1 MTPDV
6 SVSRDIN
13 APAATVWAAITD
25 ITRMGEWSPETYEAA
40 WNDGF
45 DTAAMGARWTG
56 KNRNGDLEWVTEAEV
71 TEFVEGERFVFDCD
85 WKGYVFATWGYE
97 ITPTDTGCTVTEFT
111 SDHRPEEAKA
121 GSSTISGVDDREAH
135 NTAGM
140 HETLARLAAAC
151 EA

>member
-6 SVSRDIN
+6 SVSRDIH

-25 ITRMGEWSPETYEAA
+25 ITRMGEWSPETYEAT
-40 WNDGF
+40 WNEGF
-45 DTAAMGARWTG
+45 DTAELGARWTG
-56 KNRNGDLEWVTEAEV
+56 RNRNGEKEWVTEAEI
-71 TEFVEGERFVFDCD
+71 TEIVDGERFVFDCD

-121 GSSTISGVDDREAH
+121 GSSKISGVEDRAAH